1 MAGFLGT
8 FYGILTGGGSS
19 RKQVQPAGFD
29 QEVGHDVS
37 IDDDLTVFDL
47 ERVQLNERGEVV
59 GLAASI
65 GKDELEWRTS
75 KLPEG

>member
-8 FYGILTGGGSS
+8 FFGILTGGGSS
-19 RKQVQPAGFD
+19 GKQAQRGGFD
-29 QEVGHDVS
+29 RDFGHDVS

-47 ERVQLNERGEVV
+47 ERVQLNERGEVA

-65 GKDELEWRTS
+65 GNDGLELRTS